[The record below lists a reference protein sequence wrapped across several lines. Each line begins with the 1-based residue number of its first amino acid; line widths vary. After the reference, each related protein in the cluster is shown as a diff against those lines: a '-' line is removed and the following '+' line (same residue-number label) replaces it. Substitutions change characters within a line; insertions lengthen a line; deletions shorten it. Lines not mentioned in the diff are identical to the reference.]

1 MNRLPLLFA
10 LAAAALALGPL
21 PTEPACCYFSAMG
34 QDVNQPA
41 QKAFITW
48 DPEEDIVSWTVQPR
62 FEGNALDFGMVVP
75 SPSRPKLTEM
85 PRDLFKELAVFTILK
100 PMDLSKY
107 KPFPLARG
115 AGFGGAPGGQDLQR
129 KVRVLEAGVVGSLDY
144 KILEAEKADAL
155 HAWLKENGYKYSGDE
170 ATLDHYLKKK
180 WTFTVMKIDPKQM
193 KKNPDGT
200 YAGEVT
206 PTRFTFSSKVPVYPI
221 RITRISV
228 KQTTEALFY
237 FLGKNKADLS
247 GDWSHRYNFIP
258 MWAQAMSFAVPEKI
272 TPDEKAWLDHVKPH
286 LDFLR
291 RKTLELQQ
299 NRNFQ
304 PTRLEYA
311 RRLTAEDMGV
321 LDGTVKYDREAD
333 KEAIENLKILKGH
346 LRTGL
351 YLTKCRRIFH
361 KDEMTDDLVFVD
373 STFEGK
379 PDTMEYERILPTSPP

>member
-1 MNRLPLLFA
+1 MNRSLLLLTLVA
-10 LAAAALALGPL
+10 PALALAPR
-21 PTEPACCYFSAMG
+21 PTESACCYFSAMG

-48 DPEEDIVSWTVQPR
+48 DPEEDIVSWTVQPK

-107 KPFPLARG
+107 KLRPTPLA
-115 AGFGGAPGGQDLQR
+115 AGGGVRFKADAKG
-129 KVRVLEAGVVGSLDY
+129 VRVLEAGVVGSLDY

-247 GDWSHRYNFIP
+247 GDWSHRYDFIP
-258 MWAQAMSFAVPEKI
+258 MWAQALSFAVPEKV
-272 TPDEKAWLDHVKPH
+272 TKEEQEWLDHVKPK
-286 LDFLR
+286 LDELR
-291 RKTLELQQ
+291 RKAAEIRQSGKL
-299 NRNFQ
+299 Q

-311 RRLTAEDMGV
+311 KRLTAEDMAV

-346 LRTGL
+346 LRPGL
-351 YLTKCRRIFH
+351 YLTKCRRIFN
-361 KDEMTDDLVFVD
+361 KEEMADDLVFVD
-373 STFEGK
+373 AAFEGR